1 MNDNFV
7 KAQQL
12 PRTTL
17 PRAVSAKLPDG
28 TVISTN
34 YSCLVPVAF
43 GPTYKADIRA
53 LCFPLHDS
61 IDMILGMPWAHQVDA
76 ILYTRNRQISLR
88 HHGKLL
94 HLNDIS
100 TPAAPRHG
108 ASTGSAGAERRSR
121 STLPPAPVAVPDTSS
136 SGPRKTPHPDASPDS
151 ESTSNEADPDSST
164 DPPPTSQTRQLPAI
178 PPAPDIH
185 QVRRAA
191 LSNIE
196 VLSSKQWRRLRKK
209 GAIATDEVLLFHLTT
224 AHDVVAST
232 LDQQPIAIFNISDHI
247 ASETERLAAL
257 DAALPNRLRDLLSE
271 YEGQFKQFP
280 DCLPDFDPDLLQKIH
295 FTGDKPTTSR
305 PYRLSPPQLASC
317 REQLKKLLAANLIRP
332 AASPFAAP
340 VLMVPKP
347 HEPGAWRL
355 TVDYRALNSKIER
368 DSFPIPHPED
378 VFNELAGHK
387 YYSRLDLAS
396 GFWQIRIDPADE
408 DKTAF
413 VAPTVG
419 QFAFRV
425 LPMGIKTAPSVFCR
439 LMQKVLAPFLGEF
452 AVTYMDDIGIYSNT
466 IEEHLKHIGLVM
478 DALRQ
483 HHLFAKL
490 SKCSFFCTELE
501 FLGHIVSSSGIAVDP
516 AKVSAINEWPEPT
529 DVSTLR
535 SFLGLANYYRAFV
548 LNFSAR
554 TAPLT
559 DLLSANK
566 HFEWSTPQQFAFAD
580 LKQALTSAPLL
591 QPYRADRSVTLVM
604 SDASALGLGAVL
616 MQADNE
622 GRLHP
627 VAYHSRKLSPAER
640 NYPTREQ
647 ELLAIIDSLRAWRH
661 YLLGIPFK
669 IQTDHASLRYLQTQ
683 PHLSGRLVRWAQS
696 LQEYDFSIEH
706 VPGKDNVVADALSRR
721 CEGITRTLRP
731 DLAADLCLPLLANLS
746 AARSETRAIVV
757 AAQEKDPDCI
767 NIRAMMLAAAS
778 IPAAPVHRAY
788 LLSPDKK
795 EILWVGTPDVPR
807 LFVPA
812 TPPSL
817 RRDILSDAH
826 DSAYNAHLGIDKTYA
841 RLASSW
847 FWPNLWKDCR
857 IFVTSCHS
865 CLGNKPS
872 NQAPPGLARPL
883 PPPTRP
889 WTQMGLDLSGPHP
902 TTSQGN
908 TWLIVF
914 TDHFSKQVH
923 LAAAPGNDVSPL
935 TAERIAE
942 IFFSTVVKQHGLP
955 DVIVSDRGS
964 QWLSSFWTKVFTLC
978 GTRLRFST
986 AYHPQTDGAAE
997 RAIRTVVD
1005 AIRCCLDGLHEKWDT
1020 RLDAIELAFNSSQH
1034 SSTGI
1039 TPFEAVFGFNPRLP
1053 LDLGHPR
1060 NDTAKDF
1067 LAQRNSMRLRA
1078 ADVLVLAVL
1087 RQAIQID
1094 KHRRPMNIKIG
1105 DLVWLSTKNLNL
1117 AYPNKFTPKYL
1128 GPFAVSHVMSSG
1140 NACKLDLP
1148 PSIRVKESTFN
1159 VSQLREHVLRPNALG
1174 TSAPPQP
1181 PPAFV
1186 DDTGVASF
1194 HIEKIVG
1201 HELRTSGV
1209 Q

>member
-1 MNDNFV
+1 MAFLGTVHADAFCTNTSAAKPLIFQGHLTHNSPTSLRALFDSGAGLTVVNNNYA
-7 KAQQL
+7 KAHQL

-17 PRAVSAKLPDG
+17 PRAISAKLPDG

-34 YSCLVPVAF
+34 YSCMVPVSL
-43 GPTYKADIRA
+43 GPTYKADIHA

-76 ILYTRNRQISLR
+76 VMYTRNRQISLR

-94 HLNDIS
+94 YLDDSS
-100 TPAAPRHG
+100 TPVAPRHG
-108 ASTGSAGAERRSR
+108 AFTGSAGAERRSR
-121 STLPPAPVAVPDTSS
+121 STLPPAPVAVLDTSS
-136 SGPRKTPHPDASPDS
+136 SGPRKTPHPDASLDS
-151 ESTSNEADPDSST
+151 ESTSNEAAPGSST
-164 DPPPTSQTRQLPAI
+164 DPPPTSQTRQPQTRPPT

-191 LSNIE
+191 LSNVE
-196 VLSSKQWRRLRKK
+196 VLSSKPWRRLRKK
-209 GAIATDEVLLFHLTT
+209 GDIATDEVLLCHLTNT
-224 AHDVVAST
+224 HDVVVST

-396 GFWQIRIDPADE
+396 GFWQIRIDPTDE

-413 VAPTVG
+413 VAPTVR

-439 LMQKVLAPFLGEF
+439 LMQKVLAPFLGKF
-452 AVTYMDDIGIYSNT
+452 AVTYMDDIGIYSDT
-466 IEEHLKHIGLVM
+466 LEEHLTHIRLVM

-516 AKVSAINEWPEPT
+516 TKVSAIKEWPEPK
-529 DVSTLR
+529 DVATLR

-566 HFEWSTPQQFAFAD
+566 PFQWSTPQQLAFAD

-616 MQADNE
+616 MQADSE

-640 NYPTREQ
+640 NYPTREK
-647 ELLAIIDSLRAWRH
+647 ELLATIDSLRAWRH
-661 YLLGIPFK
+661 YILRIPFK
-669 IQTDHASLRYLQTQ
+669 IRTDHATLRYLQTQ

-696 LQEYDFSIEH
+696 LQEYDVSIEH
-706 VPGKDNVVADALSRR
+706 APGNGNVDADALSRR
-721 CEGITRTLRP
+721 FENIRRTL
-731 DLAADLCLPLLANLS
+731 LP
-746 AARSETRAIVV
+746 
-757 AAQEKDPDCI
+757 AQP
-767 NIRAMMLAAAS
+767 
-778 IPAAPVHRAY
+778 
-788 LLSPDKK
+788 
-795 EILWVGTPDVPR
+795 
-807 LFVPA
+807 
-812 TPPSL
+812 
-817 RRDILSDAH
+817 
-826 DSAYNAHLGIDKTYA
+826 
-841 RLASSW
+841 
-847 FWPNLWKDCR
+847 
-857 IFVTSCHS
+857 
-865 CLGNKPS
+865 
-872 NQAPPGLARPL
+872 
-883 PPPTRP
+883 
-889 WTQMGLDLSGPHP
+889 
-902 TTSQGN
+902 
-908 TWLIVF
+908 
-914 TDHFSKQVH
+914 
-923 LAAAPGNDVSPL
+923 
-935 TAERIAE
+935 
-942 IFFSTVVKQHGLP
+942 
-955 DVIVSDRGS
+955 
-964 QWLSSFWTKVFTLC
+964 
-978 GTRLRFST
+978 
-986 AYHPQTDGAAE
+986 
-997 RAIRTVVD
+997 
-1005 AIRCCLDGLHEKWDT
+1005 
-1020 RLDAIELAFNSSQH
+1020 
-1034 SSTGI
+1034 
-1039 TPFEAVFGFNPRLP
+1039 
-1053 LDLGHPR
+1053 
-1060 NDTAKDF
+1060 
-1067 LAQRNSMRLRA
+1067 
-1078 ADVLVLAVL
+1078 
-1087 RQAIQID
+1087 
-1094 KHRRPMNIKIG
+1094 
-1105 DLVWLSTKNLNL
+1105 
-1117 AYPNKFTPKYL
+1117 
-1128 GPFAVSHVMSSG
+1128 
-1140 NACKLDLP
+1140 
-1148 PSIRVKESTFN
+1148 
-1159 VSQLREHVLRPNALG
+1159 
-1174 TSAPPQP
+1174 
-1181 PPAFV
+1181 
-1186 DDTGVASF
+1186 
-1194 HIEKIVG
+1194 
-1201 HELRTSGV
+1201 
-1209 Q
+1209 